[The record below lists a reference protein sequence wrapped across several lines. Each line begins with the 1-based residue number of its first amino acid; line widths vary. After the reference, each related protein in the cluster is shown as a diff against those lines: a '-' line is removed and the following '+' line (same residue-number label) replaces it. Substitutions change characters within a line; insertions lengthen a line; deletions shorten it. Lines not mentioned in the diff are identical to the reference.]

1 MITSGWG
8 NNIKVD
14 ANILFPKSLKKLKF
28 YQNNIKNYSIRG
40 LGRSY
45 GDSSLNNNIISLKLF
60 KKQINIKTK
69 NNYVECSSNCSLKDI
84 YETIIPKGFFLPVVS
99 GTKFVTFG
107 GAIASDIHGKNHHK
121 DGSFCNF
128 VESIKIL
135 TTKNKIIECSRK
147 KQKKL
152 FYATCGGMGLTGII
166 LSAKVKIIKINSTF
180 IDQKTIVP
188 ITIEDLIK
196 CFEKYDHK
204 KYTIGWIDTSS
215 KNVEKKLLFF
225 SGNHS
230 KNKFLKYKYKK
241 QITLPFFFPKFF
253 LNIFLLKVFN
263 FFYKNFSSHYKKK
276 VYFDDFFFPLDRIKN
291 WNKFYGKDGFH
302 QIQILLKEKE
312 IIKNLK
318 LILDFIY
325 EKKLYSY
332 LTTIKKFGK
341 KNKNLLSFPDKGYT
355 LTLDIKNDNQLKK
368 NYKLLETKLLKLNCK
383 VYLSK
388 DGLMSKKLFKNGYKI
403 ENFLNIKSEFDNKN
417 KLISSQYLRL
427 FT

>member
-147 KQKKL
+147 KQKK
-152 FYATCGGMGLTGII
+152 TI
-166 LSAKVKIIKINSTF
+166 LCHLWWHGT
-180 IDQKTIVP
+180 
-188 ITIEDLIK
+188 
-196 CFEKYDHK
+196 
-204 KYTIGWIDTSS
+204 
-215 KNVEKKLLFF
+215 
-225 SGNHS
+225 
-230 KNKFLKYKYKK
+230 
-241 QITLPFFFPKFF
+241 
-253 LNIFLLKVFN
+253 
-263 FFYKNFSSHYKKK
+263 
-276 VYFDDFFFPLDRIKN
+276 N
-291 WNKFYGKDGFH
+291 WNNP
-302 QIQILLKEKE
+302 I
-312 IIKNLK
+312 
-318 LILDFIY
+318 
-325 EKKLYSY
+325 
-332 LTTIKKFGK
+332 
-341 KNKNLLSFPDKGYT
+341 
-355 LTLDIKNDNQLKK
+355 
-368 NYKLLETKLLKLNCK
+368 
-383 VYLSK
+383 SK
-388 DGLMSKKLFKNGYKI
+388 S
-403 ENFLNIKSEFDNKN
+403 
-417 KLISSQYLRL
+417 
-427 FT
+427 